1 VKVYKI
7 CVASLFAI
15 LLFSASAVAEVTD
28 RIVAVVNDEVIT
40 LTELNRAF
48 EPYAKNIQA
57 SYQGNDVDKVLQ
69 QNKMA
74 FLRRMIDQTLI
85 EQEAKKAG
93 VGVAAVKDEDAMAV
107 IRDMLEKNNV
117 SMQTYLK
124 KLAAEGN
131 TLENVKKEIKGQIL
145 RMRLLRREVQSRIL
159 ITDEEIGQYYDQHRQ
174 DYEGKEAV
182 HIKQIFLPAPAQAD
196 KMTRERIKN
205 QAREL
210 HQRILNGERFEMLAA
225 QYSKG
230 PAAAE
235 GGDIGFV
242 ERGII
247 VPEVEKEAFS
257 LPVGQ
262 ISNVIETDLGYH
274 ILAVVDKR
282 GAGLKPLPAVRD
294 EIKAKIE
301 DEKVAKK
308 YDEWIDGIRKKSF
321 IDVRL

>member
-1 VKVYKI
+1 
-7 CVASLFAI
+7 
-15 LLFSASAVAEVTD
+15 
-28 RIVAVVNDEVIT
+28 
-40 LTELNRAF
+40 
-48 EPYAKNIQA
+48 
-57 SYQGNDVDKVLQ
+57 
-69 QNKMA
+69 

-93 VGVAAVKDEDAMAV
+93 VGVAAVKDEDAMAM

-159 ITDEEIGQYYDQHRQ
+159 ITDEEIGQYYDQPRQ

>member
-1 VKVYKI
+1 
-7 CVASLFAI
+7 
-15 LLFSASAVAEVTD
+15 
-28 RIVAVVNDEVIT
+28 
-40 LTELNRAF
+40 
-48 EPYAKNIQA
+48 
-57 SYQGNDVDKVLQ
+57 
-69 QNKMA
+69 
-74 FLRRMIDQTLI
+74 
-85 EQEAKKAG
+85 
-93 VGVAAVKDEDAMAV
+93 
-107 IRDMLEKNNV
+107 
-117 SMQTYLK
+117 
-124 KLAAEGN
+124 
-131 TLENVKKEIKGQIL
+131 
-145 RMRLLRREVQSRIL
+145 
-159 ITDEEIGQYYDQHRQ
+159 
-174 DYEGKEAV
+174 
-182 HIKQIFLPAPAQAD
+182 
-196 KMTRERIKN
+196 
-205 QAREL
+205 
-210 HQRILNGERFEMLAA
+210 MLAA